1 MSENNFTSQLTLFT
15 NSFIKQYQS
24 LFVGHTLQY
33 QYKEVSQT
41 LFFVV
46 NSEELYQTDVF
57 WDFVDTME
65 NELKTYNIDIELCVL
80 SPDYFVNLDNL
91 QST

>member
-1 MSENNFTSQLTLFT
+1 MSKNNFTSQLTLFT

-24 LFVGHTLQY
+24 LFINYTLQY

>member
-1 MSENNFTSQLTLFT
+1 MSKNNFTLQLDNFT
-15 NSFIKQYQS
+15 DSFIKQFQS
-24 LFVGHTLQY
+24 LFVGYTLQY

-46 NSEELYQTDVF
+46 NSEELCQTDVF
-57 WDFVDTME
+57 WDFENTIE

>member
-1 MSENNFTSQLTLFT
+1 MSKNNFTSQLTLFT

-24 LFVGHTLQY
+24 LFINYTLQY

-57 WDFVDTME
+57 WDFVDT
-65 NELKTYNIDIELCVL
+65 IEIIAI
-80 SPDYFVNLDNL
+80 FF
-91 QST
+91 